1 MFEITRIQRDRFL
14 LDKRLVQ
21 QSEKQQLPLCL
32 AFSCAFL
39 NNSFRRSRSR
49 PGFFLVF
56 ANFQVLNKREVFK
69 IRFTR
74 FNGNSF
80 EAFQHCV
87 SSRRNQRR
95 RWSDFVAQER
105 CQTHFRTGSSNIG
118 SVLRSQYSV
127 FRSCTCPQ
135 HSVRTMRHLLNE
147 L

>member
-39 NNSFRRSRSR
+39 NNSFRLNR

-56 ANFQVLNKREVFK
+56 ANFQIFNKRKVFK
-69 IRFTR
+69 RRTA
-74 FNGNSF
+74 NSF

-105 CQTHFRTGSSNIG
+105 CQTHFRTVSSNIG

>member
-14 LDKRLVQ
+14 MDKRLVQ

-39 NNSFRRSRSR
+39 NNSFRRSRSW

-87 SSRRNQRR
+87 TSRRNQRR

>member
-14 LDKRLVQ
+14 LDKRLGQ
-21 QSEKQQLPLCL
+21 QSEKQQLHLCL

-39 NNSFRRSRSR
+39 NNSFRRSR
-49 PGFFLVF
+49 PEFFLVF

-69 IRFTR
+69 IRYKR
-74 FNGNSF
+74 FNGDSF